1 MVQFA
6 QVLDFA
12 HGRHVKAILEL
23 AHLDLL
29 DGNLATRRELSAWC
43 VCMLA
48 ASTQPKTGRGRNH
61 KKADLDTRLHT
72 FPLRLFDPSPFWFMR
87 AVITSM
93 VGHFICEG

>member
-1 MVQFA
+1 MVQFT

-12 HGRHVKAILEL
+12 HGRHVEAILKL

-48 ASTQPKTGRGRNH
+48 ASTQQKRDEGG
-61 KKADLDTRLHT
+61 KQKADLDTRPHT
-72 FPLRLFDPSPFWFMR
+72 FPLRLFDPSPFWFDAR
-87 AVITSM
+87 RHHVNGGALV
-93 VGHFICEG
+93 CEV